1 MPCQLLTV
9 LQRAVYKIYNLD
21 LTISDT
27 LQMNKAHFHFLK
39 KTFNCLK
46 LLHMC
51 SLVRSTLFTT
61 AGINALSA

>member
-27 LQMNKAHFHFLK
+27 LQMNKAHFHFK
-39 KTFNCLK
+39 KKRLI
-46 LLHMC
+46 
-51 SLVRSTLFTT
+51 
-61 AGINALSA
+61 A